1 MSGDRGPLAGF
12 RVLDFTHALAGPYCT
27 MLLGDLDAD
36 VVKVEPPDH
45 GDQSRLWGPPF
56 INGESAYF
64 ISINRNKRGIVLNL
78 RHDSGRA
85 AALALAMESDV
96 VVENFKPGVAARLG
110 VGHEQ
115 LRAAKPALV
124 YASVSGY
131 GQSHPEMAGYDQIA
145 QGTSGLMS
153 LTGPPG
159 GPPTKVGIPIGDVAA
174 GMFAAQAIMAA
185 LLARARTGA
194 GAHIDV
200 ALNDS
205 LIAMLA
211 YQAGRFFAI
220 GSPPR
225 AEGNF
230 HSTIAPYG
238 TFQAADGAM
247 NIAVASDEQYARFCS
262 ALEASELTSDE
273 RFRTNADRQQH
284 RDELTGEIEG
294 RLRRRTR
301 DEWLS
306 ELVKAGIPAGP
317 ILDIAEAFGSPL
329 ADGMRVEIDHPGAGL
344 VGQVAPPI
352 RFDGCRPPIRRAPP
366 RLGEHTDEVLEEL
379 LGYSRQQSQAAS
391 T

>member
-1 MSGDRGPLAGF
+1 
-12 RVLDFTHALAGPYCT
+12 
-27 MLLGDLDAD
+27 
-36 VVKVEPPDH
+36 
-45 GDQSRLWGPPF
+45 
-56 INGESAYF
+56 
-64 ISINRNKRGIVLNL
+64 
-78 RHDSGRA
+78 
-85 AALALAMESDV
+85 MESDV

-124 YASVSGY
+124 YASISGY
-131 GQSHPEMAGYDQIA
+131 GQGHPEMAGYDQIA

-153 LTGPPG
+153 LTGPPA

-194 GAHIDV
+194 GAHIDI

-211 YQAGRFFAI
+211 YQAGRFFAL

-238 TFQAADGAM
+238 TFQAADGSM

-262 ALEASELTSDE
+262 ALGAPELTDDE

-284 RDELTGEIEG
+284 RDELTAEVEA

-301 DEWLS
+301 QEWLA

-317 ILDIAEAFGSPL
+317 ILDVAEAFGSPL
-329 ADGMRVEIDHPGAGL
+329 AGGMRVDVQHPVAGL

-352 RFDGCRPPIRRAPP
+352 RFDGCRPPIRRPPP

-379 LGYSRQQSQAAS
+379 LRYSRQQSQAAS
-391 T
+391 A

>member
-1 MSGDRGPLAGF
+1 MSGDAGPLAGF

-27 MLLGDLDAD
+27 MLLADLDAD
-36 VVKVEPPDH
+36 VVKIEPPGH
-45 GDQSRLWGPPF
+45 GDQSRRWGPPF

-64 ISINRNKRGIVLNL
+64 MSINRNKRGVVLNI
-78 RHDSGRA
+78 RNDSGRA

>member
-45 GDQSRLWGPPF
+45 GDQSRRWGPPF

-64 ISINRNKRGIVLNL
+64 MSINRNKRGIVLNL

-110 VGHEQ
+110 VGHDQ

-124 YASVSGY
+124 YASISGY
-131 GQSHPEMAGYDQIA
+131 GQRHPEMAGYDQIA

-159 GPPTKVGIPIGDVAA
+159 GPPTKVGIPIGDMAA

-194 GAHIDV
+194 GAHVDV

-205 LIAMLA
+205 LMAMLA
-211 YQAGRFFAI
+211 YQAGRFFAL

-238 TFQAADGAM
+238 TFQAADGSM
-247 NIAVASDEQYARFCS
+247 NIAVASDGQYARFCS
-262 ALEASELTSDE
+262 TLGASELTDDA

-284 RDELTGEIEG
+284 RDELTGEIEA
-294 RLRRRTR
+294 RLRQRTR
-301 DEWLS
+301 GEWLAGR
-306 ELVKAGIPAGP
+306 VKTGIPAGP
-317 ILDIAEAFGSPL
+317 ILDLAEAFGSPL
-329 ADGMRVEIDHPGAGL
+329 AEAMRIDIEHPVAGP

-352 RFDGCRPPIRRAPP
+352 RFDGCRPPIRRASP
-366 RLGEHTDEVLEEL
+366 RLGEHTQAVLGE
-379 LGYSRQQSQAAS
+379 
-391 T
+391 